1 MKICVDSD
9 VRMDVEQQNR
19 TQKFL
24 SKEKKYIWS
33 GCIQYSSSSNIE
45 NI

>member
-9 VRMDVEQQNR
+9 VRMDVEQQNP

-24 SKEKKYIWS
+24 SKEKYIWS
-33 GCIQYSSSSNIE
+33 GCIQYSSSSNTE